1 MGLLQ
6 PLPLPDHCWEQTDGQ
21 TKRANRT
28 VEEMLCSYATPY
40 RRNWDEYLVLP
51 NLHTTIAFKQAQG
64 SPLFTSTTTATLIHL
79 CHWSQKST
87 AHHHVLP
94 TLLPMILLDVPKQ
107 TFPVP
112 KMPCIERNSANKN
125 MQIKTADTLNILL
138 ETRSYSAQSAF
149 PCTLKRVP
157 PPNCTPNCT
166 PSPPVP
172 SPLSKSFHLW
182 HTNCGCHHTWSVAM
196 YFTSACSSL
205 LNSSLRIFRNASSMP
220 RHLSMLRTTK
230 HYSLWITLRATKP
243 AQLPAMQ
250 RQPAILSNGLD
261 TPLGKN
267 TEEPARNIAKGVP
280 DPAPAPAP
288 QPSSSSSPPQQHSL
302 QLVPPADRVSSSDPP
317 RRSSRKP
324 KPRLLRSYA
333 VSSFAYFR
341 QPVLPAYFGSNQYSI
356 RTAGGI

>member
-1 MGLLQ
+1 LCLALAPLMLLAMLTSSSRRSSGTLASLRSSYLTVTHVSS
-6 PLPLPDHCWEQTDGQ
+6 PISGEHYTNVWVPTSKCAHHPQTDGQ

-280 DPAPAPAP
+280 GKVAKYWAE
-288 QPSSSSSPPQQHSL
+288 
-302 QLVPPADRVSSSDPP
+302 
-317 RRSSRKP
+317 
-324 KPRLLRSYA
+324 
-333 VSSFAYFR
+333 R
-341 QPVLPAYFGSNQYSI
+341 Q
-356 RTAGGI
+356 